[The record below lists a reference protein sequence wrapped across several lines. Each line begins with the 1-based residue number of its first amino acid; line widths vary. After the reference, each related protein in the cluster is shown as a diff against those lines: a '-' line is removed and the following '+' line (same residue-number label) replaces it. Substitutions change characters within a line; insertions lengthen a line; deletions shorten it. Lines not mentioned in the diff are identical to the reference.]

1 MRPMVLLF
9 VALFNSILGLSV
21 LFPIL
26 APLGRE
32 LGLGEMEI
40 GSLSVAY
47 ASMQL
52 VMAPFW
58 GRRSDA
64 WGRKPV
70 LLIGI
75 VGFSISFFAFAGVA
89 LFGLGGTLAHTPLL
103 LLLVATRIFGGVF
116 SSATL
121 PTGQAY
127 AADISGRDDRTAAM
141 AVIGAA
147 FGLGIIFGPGIGA
160 GLASLFDDL
169 LAPVWFSAG
178 VAALN
183 AVFVATSLPEPE
195 RRVTKTASR
204 GARVLAKKVWPIL
217 LVGLGAT
224 VASVAMEQTIAFT
237 YQDRLGL
244 TGTGTAQAVG
254 LALLAYGIVAV
265 IAQGF
270 IVRRFRLPPRTLL
283 RVGLPFALVGFVVF
297 IFAEE
302 TVGLTIALCLQ
313 GLGQGLML
321 PGVTAAC
328 SLAVSDSEQG
338 VVAGLNSSAQG
349 LGRTIGPIVGPVLY
363 QQVNDQ
369 APYVFSAA
377 LLGVMGIIVLLR
389 PQIVPAKEPSSEVA
403 REDPA

>member
-1 MRPMVLLF
+1 MVLLF
-9 VALFNSILGLSV
+9 IALFNSILGLSV

-32 LGLGEMEI
+32 LGLSEMEI

-52 VMAPFW
+52 FMAPFW
-58 GRRSDA
+58 GRRSDR
-64 WGRKPV
+64 WGRRPV

-75 VGFSISFFAFAGVA
+75 AGFSISFFGFAGVA
-89 LFGLGGTLAHTPLL
+89 LLGLHGTLEHVPLL
-103 LLLVATRIFGGVF
+103 GLLVATRVFGGLF

-147 FGLGIIFGPGIGA
+147 FGLGVIFGPGIGA

-183 AVFVATSLPEPE
+183 AVFVFFGLPEPE
-195 RRVTKTASR
+195 RRVTKAPQR
-204 GARVLAKKVWPIL
+204 DAKELAQKVWPIL
-217 LVGLGAT
+217 AIGLGAT

-244 TGTGTAQAVG
+244 TGTATARAVG

-265 IAQGF
+265 IAQGY
-270 IVRRFRLPPRTLL
+270 IVRRFRFPPRTLL
-283 RVGLPFALVGFVVF
+283 RAGLPIALAGFVVF
-297 IFAEE
+297 IFADE
-302 TVGLTIALCLQ
+302 TVGLTVALCLQ

-349 LGRTIGPIVGPVLY
+349 LGRTVGPIVGPLLY
-363 QQVNDQ
+363 QQVNDR
-369 APYVFSAA
+369 APYIFSAA
-377 LLGVMGIIVLLR
+377 LLALLGVILLLR
-389 PQIVPAKEPSSEVA
+389 PSVVPRREPDESPSA
-403 REDPA
+403 

>member
-1 MRPMVLLF
+1 MVLLF

-32 LGLGEMEI
+32 LELSEMEI

-52 VMAPFW
+52 FMAPFW
-58 GRRSDA
+58 GRRSDK

-89 LFGLGGTLAHTPLL
+89 LLGLAETLSHTPLL
-103 LLLVATRIFGGVF
+103 LLLISTRLFGGVF

-127 AADISGRDDRTAAM
+127 AADISGREDRTAAM

-160 GLASLFDDL
+160 GLATLFDDL

-178 VAALN
+178 VAAVN
-183 AVFVATSLPEPE
+183 ALFVATSLPEPE
-195 RRVTKTASR
+195 RRITKTASR

-217 LVGLGAT
+217 AVGLGAT

-283 RVGLPFALVGFVVF
+283 RVGLPIALAGFIVF

-302 TVGLTIALCLQ
+302 TVGLTVALCLQ

-349 LGRTIGPIVGPVLY
+349 LGRTVGPIVGPVLY

-377 LLGVMGIIVLLR
+377 LLAVLGFVVLLR
-389 PQIVPAKEPSSEVA
+389 PQIVPASDASAAPTATES
-403 REDPA
+403 